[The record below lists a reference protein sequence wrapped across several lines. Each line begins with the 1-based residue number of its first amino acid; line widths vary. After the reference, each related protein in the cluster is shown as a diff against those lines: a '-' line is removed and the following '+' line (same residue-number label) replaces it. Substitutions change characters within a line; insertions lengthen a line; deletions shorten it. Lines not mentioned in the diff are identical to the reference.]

1 MRGCL
6 FDGVFIS
13 CLYYAVDRPSSLCCG
28 NDVKHCSS
36 RLPNNRCI
44 INRVG
49 SMRENLILFGMFFL
63 SLGIAITCINLLVMY
78 GVLPNGR

>member
-1 MRGCL
+1 M
-6 FDGVFIS
+6 FIS
-13 CLYYAVDRPSSLCCG
+13 CLYYEMDRLYALSCG
-28 NDVKHCSS
+28 DNVKHCNCYVSIC
-36 RLPNNRCI
+36 RRI

-49 SMRENLILFGMFFL
+49 IMRDNLILFGMFFL